1 MRISYATFLG
11 VRYPMVFNLV
21 AAEQIEERFGGL
33 DGLQAAL
40 TTRRFGDMAKAVDGA
55 FGILMDAGR
64 EYCQAAGID
73 CPPPLPC
80 RPSAIIDL
88 TDPEELK
95 MIFAAISGDAK
106 RAVEVSGKNGEAT
119 PGA

>member
-11 VRYPMVFNLV
+11 TQYPMVFNLV
-21 AAEQIEERFGGL
+21 AAERIEEQFGGL
-33 DGLQAAL
+33 EGLQAAL
-40 TTRRFGDMAKAVDGA
+40 GTKRFGDMAKAVDGA

-95 MIFAAISGDAK
+95 LIFAAIAGDS
-106 RAVEVSGKNGEAT
+106 RREVEVAGKNGEAT